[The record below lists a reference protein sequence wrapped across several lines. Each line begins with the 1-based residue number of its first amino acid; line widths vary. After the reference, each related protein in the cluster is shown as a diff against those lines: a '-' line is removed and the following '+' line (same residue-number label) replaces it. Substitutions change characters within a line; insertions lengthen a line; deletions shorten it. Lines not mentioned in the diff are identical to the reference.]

1 MTNAPKIL
9 VAEDEAGQAEI
20 LKYNLEE
27 AGFTVNVARDGQ
39 AAIDRIEETL
49 PDLLVLDWMMPEM
62 SGIKI
67 LRWLRTKE
75 DTKKLP
81 VIMLTA
87 RGEEDDKLRGF
98 EVGVDDFVVKPY
110 LPSELIARINALLRR
125 SRPELLDDILTCSDI
140 IMDLERKKVTRGGD
154 IINLSPTEFRLLK
167 VFLSRPGKVFSRNQL
182 LDLAWGQDI
191 YVEDRTVDVSVRRL
205 RKALNEGGKQDMFRT
220 VRSEGYA
227 LESPTG

>member
-20 LKYNLEE
+20 LKYNLEN
-27 AGFTVNVARDGQ
+27 AGFVVRVARDGQ
-39 AAIDRIEETL
+39 AAIDRIEEAL

-67 LRWLRTKE
+67 LRWLRDRQE
-75 DTKKLP
+75 TKKLP

-87 RGEEDDKLRGF
+87 RGEEDDKLRSF

-125 SRPELLDDILTCSDI
+125 SRPELMDEILSCGDIV
-140 IMDLERKKVTRGGD
+140 MDLERKKVTRSGD

-167 VFLSRPGKVFSRNQL
+167 VFLSRPSKVFSRNQL

-205 RKALNEGGKQDMFRT
+205 RKALNHGGKPDMFRT

-227 LESPTG
+227 LDIL